1 MGILFGPPSSPNY
14 CDFGQYWWLD
24 VYVVTLQ
31 ILAIYDRFGRLAY
44 GSEKL
49 AKDCLE
55 YVVFEKHVAD
65 EYGCWRIHGK
75 LVPNWLPKQQDVIRT
90 LRRPGFVAE
99 ELKSEPKSE
108 PVEQKDENVATAE
121 VAPAWFLMNLLML
134 FMVPGDLCPIGD
146 LWNKSTSFPGM
157 FNPRLAQSSG
167 PCAQSKL
174 HRSGFQVPAED
185 IFVCTVLAHVGNL
198 LAMCYINL
206 RIDIVLL
213 LCH

>member
-1 MGILFGPPSSPNY
+1 M
-14 CDFGQYWWLD
+14 
-24 VYVVTLQ
+24 VTLQ

-121 VAPAWFLMNLLML
+121 VAPA
-134 FMVPGDLCPIGD
+134 
-146 LWNKSTSFPGM
+146 
-157 FNPRLAQSSG
+157 
-167 PCAQSKL
+167 
-174 HRSGFQVPAED
+174 
-185 IFVCTVLAHVGNL
+185 
-198 LAMCYINL
+198 
-206 RIDIVLL
+206 
-213 LCH
+213 